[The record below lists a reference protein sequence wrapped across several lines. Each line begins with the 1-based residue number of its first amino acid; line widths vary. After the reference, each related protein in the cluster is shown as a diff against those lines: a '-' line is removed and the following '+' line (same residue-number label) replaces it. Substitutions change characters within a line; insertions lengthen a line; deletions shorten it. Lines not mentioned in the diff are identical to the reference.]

1 MYLVI
6 SFIFDVLIFLFK
18 YSIWVFPPSLQ
29 FGLLKYVRLIS
40 VKIII
45 GHDFDNMISTQWP
58 EDDEDIPTYTLEFS
72 DGWQAPE
79 VTAAPEPS
87 EPMRR
92 EERQQPA
99 PYQVGYSS
107 RSDIQFNICTESGL
121 GEKKGE
127 NIQT

>member
-1 MYLVI
+1 
-6 SFIFDVLIFLFK
+6 
-18 YSIWVFPPSLQ
+18 
-29 FGLLKYVRLIS
+29 
-40 VKIII
+40 
-45 GHDFDNMISTQWP
+45 MISTQWP

-107 RSDIQFNICTESGL
+107 RSDIQFNIGTERQVVW
-121 GEKKGE
+121 EKIFKHNTTMFYFSCAGSSQE
-127 NIQT
+127 YNTSSSPQKIITVQQTHKE